1 MSLFR
6 LHRWLCGATIVLALF
21 FSAGTDLYAQGGAY
35 EDDKIKS
42 VFIYN
47 LTHFVSWPE
56 SAVSAPS
63 ANFGI
68 CLLGDDLFENV
79 IDKVVENESVNG
91 TPIAIKRANALAAFD
106 LDTCHLLFIGED
118 RIDNLP
124 AIIAQSMARS
134 ILTMGDAPG
143 FADKGGMV
151 NLVREKKRIKI
162 EVNTE
167 AVKKAGLKLN
177 SKLLRLARIVD
188 RPSPSGGE

>member
-6 LHRWLCGATIVLALF
+6 LDRWLCCATIVLALF

-35 EDDKIKS
+35 GDDKLKS

-56 SAVSAPS
+56 STVSGPL

-91 TPIAIKRANALAAFD
+91 TPIAVKRANTLAAFD
-106 LDTCHLLFIGED
+106 LDTCHLLFIGEN

-124 AIIAQSMARS
+124 AIIDQSRTKS

-188 RPSPSGGE
+188 RPSLSGGE